1 MGIFG
6 GNKQPSGPS
15 PEEIARQNRLERE
28 ARLNALRD
36 SRRRIDSKR
45 TGRNNLKANPGLFIP
60 EN

>member
-6 GNKQPSGPS
+6 GSKQSGPS
-15 PEEIARQNRLERE
+15 PEDIAREKRLERE

-36 SRRRIDSKR
+36 SRRRVDSKR
-45 TGRNNLKANPGLFIP
+45 TGRSDLKANPGLFIP